1 MTLTNLTKLTPITLQ
16 QPRASLLTSCVRSPY
31 HILPRYQGHYFS
43 PERILG
49 SHSPFSFLQ
58 TPVNS
63 TINLLLQRL
72 LLFSCLSP
80 HPLMP
85 CSLTRRKYPLQNW
98 HKICLLSQHHLPR
111 HPSFPSLCIPP
122 PPFFGFCLYTL
133 SLSKIPKP
141 HSPSVSFL
149 SRSHCM
155 GYHLSFHCWA
165 S

>member
-16 QPRASLLTSCVRSPY
+16 QPRASLLTLCVRSPY
-31 HILPRYQGHYFS
+31 HILPRYQGHCFS

-63 TINLLLQRL
+63 TINLLLQSL

-85 CSLTRRKYPLQNW
+85 YSLTRRKYPLQNW
-98 HKICLLSQHHLPR
+98 HKICLLPQHHLPR
-111 HPSFPSLCIPP
+111 HLFPTPLHPSS
-122 PPFFGFCLYTL
+122 
-133 SLSKIPKP
+133 
-141 HSPSVSFL
+141 SFL
-149 SRSHCM
+149 WPLFAHSLTFQDPQTALTLCP
-155 GYHLSFHCWA
+155 FP
-165 S
+165 